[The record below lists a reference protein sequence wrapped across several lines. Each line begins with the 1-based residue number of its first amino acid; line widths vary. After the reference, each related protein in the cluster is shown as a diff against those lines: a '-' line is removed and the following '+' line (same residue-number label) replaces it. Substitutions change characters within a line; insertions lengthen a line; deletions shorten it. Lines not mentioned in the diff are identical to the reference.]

1 MSFKIYKASA
11 GSGKTSKLVFEYLC
25 LALAHPNKFR
35 NILAITF
42 TNDAARQMKSRIIG
56 QLKQIIAVANEGIEA
71 DYQTADLQKALRLDI
86 NNLSLR
92 ASQLLDLILHYY
104 DEFAISTIDSFTH
117 KLVRVFAREL
127 ELPANFETLLDTKEL
142 IMRVTDSILDKV
154 GQDKEVTRLVLQF
167 VKQKSDSEKSWNP
180 EREIASFAE
189 KSLGEDAFEALKS
202 MSGLSLSDFF
212 RMAGDI
218 QKNLK
223 TTEGYLQK
231 KAEVYFGILR
241 KGQVDPGN
249 ISGGATRGIS
259 GNFIKFTKGDF
270 DKLDSLQTKL
280 SNHLQKGDWVSKSK
294 SAAIKKSVE
303 LITPEL
309 EALAKEL
316 LEFLNKKL
324 PEYILLLQ
332 IIKNLYPIAL
342 LSEIQGIMEEMRQAE
357 QAVHISEFNKR
368 LSGIIS
374 TEPMPFIFAR
384 LGEFYEHYMIDEF
397 QDTSILQWLNLLP
410 LVSNALAS
418 FGKTSLVVGD
428 AKQSIYRFRAGEV
441 ELFNTLPSLPEK
453 LRTGFNEERA
463 HVLEY
468 SCTEKDKILL
478 NRNFRT
484 SGKIV
489 DFNNAFFSFL
499 RDHYPILDENY
510 RSVYEDVMQDA
521 AKAIDAGLV
530 QLSFY
535 DEDADEAHIQMD
547 EDLIRQVYRLKMEHG
562 FQNRDIAILNPKGE
576 YVRRAARVLMSGLDS
591 EGEKL
596 EGLPVTSADS
606 VELQTSPRVRLLI
619 HTYQYLAMGRQKY
632 HAAMVL
638 LDMFDSGLIK
648 KRTELEQAAA
658 ELKTNGSTNVLSKLA
673 GLKTGQNAFLLQG
686 SWYEIFEKLSVH
698 FGLDQKSDPFL
709 RFFLDAL
716 LEIASQHIREAESFM
731 RWWEFTGKKKT
742 VVVSP
747 KTDAIKVMT
756 VHKSKGLEFPVV
768 IFPYADVS
776 SLRSPKDQWVEL
788 PENLVPGLKSAM
800 LSCGKEKIACAQ
812 QEKTCDTEKAK
823 IALDLLNVFYVA
835 MTRPEKALFIMA
847 ANKPQKG
854 NTGQG
859 LHTFLKAYL
868 EYTEDWDK
876 EQKIY
881 EFGSLPKKHIP
892 KPQGKKPPQTID
904 EETEKQANYK
914 LWHEKIKLSF
924 QKEHYWPDELVSA
937 RETGVLLHH
946 LLSQINTITDVPRLL
961 STSKKMLKKL
971 HVDIPRLENTLT
983 ELLQKPEIKKAFD
996 GSGTVLNERS
1006 FLSAGHQLLRPDRM
1020 VLFDHSFMII
1030 DYKTGQHQ
1038 PDYEEKMREYAQQFS
1053 ELSGMAAAGLFLVY
1067 LLEKPEVLEVPF

>member
-1 MSFKIYKASA
+1 MSFKIYRASA

-25 LALAHPNKFR
+25 LALARPNKFR

-56 QLKQIIAVANEGIEA
+56 QLKQIIAIANEGIEA
-71 DYQTADLQKALRLDI
+71 DYQTADLQKALGLDI

-127 ELPANFETLLDTKEL
+127 ALPSNFETLLDTKEL

-154 GQDKEVTRLVLQF
+154 GQDREVTRLVLQF
-167 VKQKSDSEKSWNP
+167 VKQKSESEKSWNP

-189 KSLGEDAFEALKS
+189 KSLGEAAFEALKS
-202 MSGLSLSDFF
+202 MRELSLPDFF
-212 RMAGDI
+212 RIAGDI
-218 QKNLK
+218 QKRLK
-223 TTEGYLQK
+223 STEGYLRK
-231 KAEVYFGILR
+231 KADDYLEILR
-241 KGQVDPGN
+241 KGEVKPGDL
-249 ISGGATRGIS
+249 SGGTKGIS
-259 GNFIKFTKGDF
+259 GNFIKITKGDF
-270 DKLDSLQTKL
+270 SALDSLHHKL
-280 SNHLQKGDWVSKSK
+280 SKHLEDGNWVAKSK
-294 SAAIKKSVE
+294 SAAIKKNIE
-303 LITPEL
+303 LITPGL

-316 LEFLNKKL
+316 IDFLDKKL
-324 PEYILLLQ
+324 MEYILLLQ

-342 LSEIQGIMEEMRQAE
+342 LSEVQGIMEEMRQAE

-374 TEPMPFIFAR
+374 TEPMPFIYAR

-418 FGKTSLVVGD
+418 SGKTSLVVGD

-441 ELFNTLPSLPEK
+441 DLFNALPSLPQK
-453 LRTGFNEERA
+453 LTTGFNEERA
-463 HVLEY
+463 EVLKY
-468 SCTEKDKILL
+468 SCTEKDKIVL
-478 NRNFRT
+478 NHNFRT
-484 SGKIV
+484 CGKIV
-489 DFNNAFFSFL
+489 DFNNMFFSFL
-499 RDHYPILDENY
+499 RDHYPVLDENY
-510 RSVYEDVMQDA
+510 NTVYADVKQEV
-521 AKAIDAGLV
+521 AKGKDAGLV

-535 DEDADEAHIQMD
+535 EEDADEAHIQMD
-547 EDLIRQVYRLKMEHG
+547 EDLVRLVYRLKREHG

-591 EGEKL
+591 EEEKL

-619 HTYQYLAMGRQKY
+619 HTYQFLAMGRQKY
-632 HAAMVL
+632 HAAMIL
-638 LDMFDSGLIK
+638 LDMFDSGLLK
-648 KRTELEQAAA
+648 KRNDLEQAAA
-658 ELKTNGSTNVLSKLA
+658 ELKTNNPTDVLSRLA
-673 GLKTGQNAFLLQG
+673 GLKTTQNAFLLQG

-698 FGLDQKSDPFL
+698 FGLDQQSDPFL

-742 VVVSP
+742 VAVSP
-747 KTDAIKVMT
+747 KIDAIKVMT

-776 SLRSPKDQWVEL
+776 SIRPPKDQWVDL

-812 QEKTCDTEKAK
+812 QEAICATEKAK

-835 MTRPEKALFIMA
+835 MTRPEQALFIMA
-847 ANKPQKG
+847 ANKKPTRG
-854 NTGQG
+854 SSGTG

-868 EYTEDWDK
+868 EYAEKWDD

-881 EFGSLPKKHIP
+881 EFGSLPIKHVP
-892 KPQGKKPPQTID
+892 EAQDLEPAQKTD
-904 EETEKQANYK
+904 EETEKQATYK

-924 QKEHYWPDELVSA
+924 QKEHFWPDERVSA

-946 LLSQINTITDVPRLL
+946 LLSQIDTITDVPKLL
-961 STSKKMLKKL
+961 SASQKMLKNL
-971 HVDIPRLENTLT
+971 HVDTAQLESTLT
-983 ELLQKPEIKKAFD
+983 ELLQKPEIKKAYN

-1006 FLSAGHQLLRPDRM
+1006 FLSAGHEMLRPDRI

-1030 DYKTGQHQ
+1030 DYKSGQHQ
-1038 PDYEEKMREYAQQFS
+1038 PDYEKKMRAYAQEFS
-1053 ELSGMAAAGLFLVY
+1053 KLSGMTVEGLFLVY
-1067 LLEKPEVLEVPF
+1067 LLEEPEVLEVAF